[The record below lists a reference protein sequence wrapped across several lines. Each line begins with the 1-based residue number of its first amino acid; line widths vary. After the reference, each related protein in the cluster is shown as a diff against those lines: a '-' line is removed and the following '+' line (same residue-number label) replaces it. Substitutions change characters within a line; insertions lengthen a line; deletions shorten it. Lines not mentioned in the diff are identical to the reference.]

1 MEVAAI
7 AAGLYCRTVAVA
19 EKCLM
24 SLRLPFALLAIAI
37 GLVGLALDFYV
48 IAGVMGPPQNRP
60 LWSFLVYYWSF
71 LTNLSNTALILIYI
85 ADLMGARWMGWFR
98 DPVTK
103 AGMGG
108 IMMLVMFFYHFMLA
122 PYLPELPQAI
132 VISNVLLHY
141 VTPVLYLGWW
151 FAFSSH
157 GALRYRHLPLML
169 APGLAYV
176 AYIELR
182 GPLAGEYPYTILDPG
197 YAPPGG
203 TAGGPLT
210 VAISVGVL
218 VVLVAIF
225 DLLLVLVDALIAKRR
240 QLAGGAA

>member
-1 MEVAAI
+1 
-7 AAGLYCRTVAVA
+7 
-19 EKCLM
+19 M
-24 SLRLPFALLAIAI
+24 SLRLPFALLAIMI

-48 IAGVMGPPQNRP
+48 IAGVMGPPQNRS
-60 LWSFLVYYWSF
+60 LLSFLVYYWSF
-71 LTNLSNTALILIYI
+71 LTNLSNTVLLLVYI
-85 ADLMGARWMGWFR
+85 ADLSGARWLGWFR

-103 AGMGG
+103 AGMAG

-132 VISNVLLHY
+132 EISNILLHY
-141 VTPVLYLGWW
+141 VTPVLFVVWW
-151 FAFSSH
+151 AVWSSH
-157 GALRYRHLPLML
+157 GTLRYRDVPLML
-169 APGLAYV
+169 VPGLAYV
-176 AYIELR
+176 AYVELR

-203 TAGGPLT
+203 TAAGPLT

-225 DLLLVLVDALIAKRR
+225 DLLLVFIDGLIAPRQRR
-240 QLAGGAA
+240 AA

>member
-1 MEVAAI
+1 MPF
-7 AAGLYCRTVAVA
+7 
-19 EKCLM
+19 
-24 SLRLPFALLAIAI
+24 RLALALLAIVIGAI
-37 GLVGLALDFYV
+37 GLALDFYV

-60 LWSFLVYYWSF
+60 LWNFLVYYWSF
-71 LTNLSNTALILIYI
+71 LTNLSNTALILVY
-85 ADLMGARWMGWFR
+85 AAELSGARWLGWFR

-103 AGMGG
+103 GGMAG

-122 PYLPELPQAI
+122 PYLPDLPQAI
-132 VISNVLLHY
+132 EISNILLHY

-225 DLLLVLVDALIAKRR
+225 DLLLVFIDGLIARRR
-240 QLAGGAA
+240 QPA

>member
-1 MEVAAI
+1 
-7 AAGLYCRTVAVA
+7 
-19 EKCLM
+19 M
-24 SLRLPFALLAIAI
+24 SLRLPFALVAIVI
-37 GLVGLALDFYV
+37 GLIGLALDFIV

-60 LWSFLVYYWSF
+60 VWSFLVYYWSF
-71 LTNLSNTALILIYI
+71 LTNLSNTVLILIYL
-85 ADLMGARWMGWFR
+85 ADLTGARWMGWFR
-98 DPVTK
+98 DAVTK
-103 AGMGG
+103 AGMAG

-157 GALRYRHLPLML
+157 GTLRYRQLPLML
-169 APGLAYV
+169 VPGLAYV
-176 AYIELR
+176 AYIEIR

-197 YAPPGG
+197 AVDP
-203 TAGGPLT
+203 ADLLGGPLT

-225 DLLLVLVDALIAKRR
+225 DLLLVFIDGLIARR
-240 QLAGGAA
+240 RVQPA

>member
-1 MEVAAI
+1 
-7 AAGLYCRTVAVA
+7 
-19 EKCLM
+19 M
-24 SLRLPFALLAIAI
+24 SLRLPFTLLAIMI

-48 IAGVMGPPQNRP
+48 IAGVMGPPQNRS
-60 LWSFLVYYWSF
+60 LLSFLVYYWSF
-71 LTNLSNTALILIYI
+71 LTNLSNTVLLLVYI
-85 ADLMGARWMGWFR
+85 AGLNGARWLGWFR

-103 AGMGG
+103 AGMAG

-132 VISNVLLHY
+132 EISNILLHY
-141 VTPVLYLGWW
+141 VTPVLFLVWW
-151 FAFSSH
+151 AVWSSH
-157 GALRYRHLPLML
+157 GTLRYRDVPLML
-169 APGLAYV
+169 LPGLAYV
-176 AYIELR
+176 AYVELR

-203 TAGGPLT
+203 TAAGPLT

-225 DLLLVLVDALIAKRR
+225 DLLLVFIDGLIARR
-240 QLAGGAA
+240 RRRAA

>member
-1 MEVAAI
+1 
-7 AAGLYCRTVAVA
+7 
-19 EKCLM
+19 M
-24 SLRLPFALLAIAI
+24 SLRLPFALLAIMI

-48 IAGVMGPPQNRP
+48 IAGVMGPPQNRS
-60 LWSFLVYYWSF
+60 LLSFLVYYWSF
-71 LTNLSNTALILIYI
+71 LTNLSNTVLLLVYV
-85 ADLMGARWMGWFR
+85 ADLSGARWLGWFR

-103 AGMGG
+103 AGMAG

-132 VISNVLLHY
+132 EISNILLHY
-141 VTPVLYLGWW
+141 VTPVLFLVWW
-151 FAFSSH
+151 AVWSSH
-157 GALRYRHLPLML
+157 GTLRYRDVPLML
-169 APGLAYV
+169 VPGLAYV
-176 AYIELR
+176 AYVELR

-203 TAGGPLT
+203 TAAGPLT

-225 DLLLVLVDALIAKRR
+225 DLLLVFIDGLIAPRQRR
-240 QLAGGAA
+240 AA

>member
-1 MEVAAI
+1 MPF
-7 AAGLYCRTVAVA
+7 
-19 EKCLM
+19 
-24 SLRLPFALLAIAI
+24 RLALALLAIVIGAI
-37 GLVGLALDFYV
+37 GLALDFYV
-48 IAGVMGPPQNRP
+48 IAGVMGPPQNRS

-71 LTNLSNTALILIYI
+71 LTNLSNTVLILIFA
-85 ADLMGARWMGWFR
+85 ADLSGARRLGWFR

-103 AGMGG
+103 SGMAG

-122 PYLPELPQAI
+122 PYLPDLPRTI
-132 VISNVLLHY
+132 EISNVLLHY

-151 FAFSSH
+151 LAFSRH
-157 GALRYRHLPLML
+157 GGLRYRHVPLML
-169 APGLAYV
+169 VPGLAYV

-203 TAGGPLT
+203 TPAGPLT
-210 VAISVGVL
+210 VAFSVGVL

-225 DLLLVLVDALIAKRR
+225 DLLLVFIDGLIARLR
-240 QLAGGAA
+240 ADSRGAA

>member
-1 MEVAAI
+1 
-7 AAGLYCRTVAVA
+7 
-19 EKCLM
+19 M
-24 SLRLPFALLAIAI
+24 SLRLPFALLAIMI

-48 IAGVMGPPQNRP
+48 IAGVMGPPQNRS
-60 LWSFLVYYWSF
+60 LLSFLVYYWSF
-71 LTNLSNTALILIYI
+71 LTNLSNTVLLLVYI
-85 ADLMGARWMGWFR
+85 ADLSGARWLGWFR

-103 AGMGG
+103 AGMAG

-132 VISNVLLHY
+132 EISNILLHY
-141 VTPVLYLGWW
+141 VTPVLFLVWW
-151 FAFSSH
+151 AAWSSH
-157 GALRYRHLPLML
+157 GTLRYRDVPLML
-169 APGLAYV
+169 VPGLAYV
-176 AYIELR
+176 AYVELR

-203 TAGGPLT
+203 TAAGPLT

-225 DLLLVLVDALIAKRR
+225 DLLLVFVDGLIARR
-240 QLAGGAA
+240 QRRAA